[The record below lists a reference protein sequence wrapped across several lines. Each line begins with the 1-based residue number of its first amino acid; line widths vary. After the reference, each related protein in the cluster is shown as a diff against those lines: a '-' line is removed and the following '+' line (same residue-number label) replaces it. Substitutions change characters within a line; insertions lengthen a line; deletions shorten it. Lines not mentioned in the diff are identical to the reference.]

1 MANENFETQDI
12 NVEEQVKGT
21 NDFEET
27 DYGAYGADVVD
38 EAMKKARTRQIKTDV
53 ISAGLSVA
61 WSIIPMAVAAHSRK
75 NDPIPYKPST
85 MDYVR
90 ASSTALIPI
99 IKAVDT
105 IAFHGALQNKI
116 AEKTSFSLNDVRNI
130 VNFISLYQPL
140 HTVTVNYM
148 ENINR
153 QQKQQ
158 QAVPLSGGIKT
169 ATFLSIANLVT
180 PFVVD
185 KFTDTDLTFSQRF
198 ASVMP
203 VKMFGG
209 IVRKIACTNPK
220 VAQMYDVANAAVKV
234 ASFGNNTLSNAV
246 RPTQGST
253 LNKTSNAI
261 SGILD
266 FASDVMGMSR
276 GNVNSP
282 YVYNYNNGYGQNGWN
297 NGASRWSY

>member
-1 MANENFETQDI
+1 MANENFETQDV
-12 NVEEQVKGT
+12 NMEERVKGT
-21 NDFEET
+21 NDFAET
-27 DYGAYGADVVD
+27 DYGVYGADVVD
-38 EAMKKARTRQIKTDV
+38 EAMKKVRTRQIKTDV
-53 ISAGLSVA
+53 ISAGLSIA
-61 WSIIPMAVAAHSRK
+61 WSVIPMAVAAHAHK
-75 NDPIPYKPST
+75 NDPIPYKPTT

-90 ASSTALIPI
+90 AGSTALIPI
-99 IKAVDT
+99 VKVVDT
-105 IAFHGALQNKI
+105 IAFHGAIQNKI
-116 AEKTSFSLNDVRNI
+116 AEKTSFTLNDVRNV
-130 VNFISLYQPL
+130 VNFVSLYQPL
-140 HTVTVNYM
+140 HTAAANYM
-148 ENINR
+148 ENISR

-198 ASVMP
+198 ATVMP

-276 GNVNSP
+276 GNINS
-282 YVYNYNNGYGQNGWN
+282 VYGYNNGYSQNGWN
-297 NGASRWSY
+297 NGGSRWSY